1 VGRKEAQFNE
11 GSTLALEPLPYYPWR
26 VKDFRANRKVQRM
39 GYLAKGFYRE
49 LLDEEWLEGSLP
61 VDMASLADICGCPID
76 VFEQAWPEIAQCF
89 EELEG
94 RLFNVKLENLRTAKD
109 VERVKRARAGR
120 TGAFAKMGVANAK
133 QVPDAPKQVLASAG
147 KCHIGEKRREEES
160 KEEQKPSRRQAAS
173 DPKKHS
179 DARYE
184 PCKDLVFAAYRH
196 KNQIDPQWD
205 GREGKALGMLLSSW
219 PQLQVEDFRKA
230 LHHWARSEV
239 AHSDRPGIW
248 LPKLGSFLTT
258 PIDRFNKPLEN
269 VNGRPNENRP
279 SPAKQR
285 VDGNRRAI
293 AEALAERGIPGPW
306 GSHGAHSEEIPK
318 PGRAGCDAGI
328 PEGSGAV
335 SPEVLPPER

>member
-1 VGRKEAQFNE
+1 MAGKAAQKE

-39 GYLAKGFYRE
+39 GYLARGLYRE

-61 VDMASLADICGCPID
+61 LDLASLADICGCPTDI
-76 VFEQAWPEIAQCF
+76 FEQTWPEIVPCF
-89 EELEG
+89 EEFEG

-109 VERVKRARAGR
+109 AERVKRARAGR
-120 TGAFAKMGVANAK
+120 TGAFAKIGVANAK
-133 QVPDAPKQVLASAG
+133 QVLEPSKQVLASAS
-147 KCHIGEKRREEES
+147 KCHIGEERREEES
-160 KEEQKPSRRQAAS
+160 KEEQKPSRRQAAR

-179 DARYE
+179 DVRYE
-184 PCKDLVFAAYRH
+184 PCKDLVFAEYRH
-196 KNQIDPQWD
+196 KNKIDPQWD

-219 PQLQVEDFRKA
+219 PQLAVEDFRRA
-230 LHHWARSEV
+230 LGHWARSEV

-248 LPKLGSFLTT
+248 IPKLSSFLTT

-269 VNGRPNENRP
+269 ENGRPKENRP

-306 GSHGAHSEEIPK
+306 DSHGAHGQEIPE
-318 PGRAGCDAGI
+318 PGHTGRDAGI
-328 PEGSGAV
+328 PEGSGAAG
-335 SPEVLPPER
+335 PEILPPER